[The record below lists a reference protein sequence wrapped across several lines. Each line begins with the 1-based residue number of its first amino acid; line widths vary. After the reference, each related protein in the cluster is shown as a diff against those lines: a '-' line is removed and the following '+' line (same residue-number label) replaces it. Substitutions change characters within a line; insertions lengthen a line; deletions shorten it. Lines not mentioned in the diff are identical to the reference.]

1 MQMQT
6 AKKDDKICD
15 HIMLGLIGGVGLA
28 GWAFVMLFLGGGK
41 EECIFPV
48 SSALA
53 IITWLLRKPL
63 GNATKYIFACIPPI
77 WGAVT
82 LVVCANT
89 ESPGYVC
96 ITHYYI
102 VSTLLLVTYY
112 NQNVLRFSA
121 IVTLVVNAGTM
132 AIAPAGYLKMHN
144 LIGWIFTAIV
154 YVICYF
160 GCAFITYRTNKL
172 FAMVEGHDQEMGN
185 VLGSVRNVAERL
197 NKIGTSLSRTSDS
210 ESASAEELAATSAL
224 LVKNSS
230 SLLSQTDASMA
241 NLSELSKWEGE
252 VTENVE
258 KVESTSKQ
266 LLDKSAEN
274 ENLLNDLHNIN
285 GEVSNAMGATTE
297 DAKKLSDAIREIN
310 GTLKLISDISSSTNL
325 LALNASIEAARAGEA
340 GRGFAVVAQEVGNLA
355 NRTQES
361 LKVVEAVVARIQG
374 NVKTITGQIQES
386 SEKLNTQNEYFS
398 NMFQSM
404 QDMTSLLN
412 ESVSAIGTMGDTYA
426 KQSEVIARTI
436 TINQEIAEN
445 FQSANEQF
453 NSINAMAA
461 NNANDTQQVAAGV
474 SEINDMVEEMTS
486 LLESK

>member
-1 MQMQT
+1 MQMSA
-6 AKKDDKICD
+6 AKKDNRIGD
-15 HIMLGLIGGVGLA
+15 HMMLIFIGGVGLA
-28 GWAFVMLFLGGGK
+28 GWAFVMLFLHGSK
-41 EECIFPV
+41 AECLFPI

-53 IITWLLRKPL
+53 LITWLLRKPL
-63 GNATKYIFACIPPI
+63 GNATKYFFAMIPPI
-77 WGAVT
+77 VGT
-82 LVVCANT
+82 LVTIVNT
-89 ESPGYVC
+89 PECEGYVC

-102 VSTLLLVTYY
+102 VATLLLVTYY
-112 NQNVLRFSA
+112 NRNVLLVSA
-121 IVTLVVNAGTM
+121 GASIAFNVVG
-132 AIAPAGYLKMHN
+132 ILISPAGYLKLHSY
-144 LIGWIFTAIV
+144 IGWIFTTIV
-154 YVICYF
+154 YIVSTI
-160 GCAFITYRTNKL
+160 GCIFITQYTTKL
-172 FAMVEGHDQEMGN
+172 LVTVEGHDQEMGN
-185 VLGSVRNVAERL
+185 VLGSVRGVAERL
-197 NKIGTSLSRTSDS
+197 NQIGTSLSRTSDS
-210 ESASAEELAATSAL
+210 ESASAEELAATSAM
-224 LVKNSS
+224 LVKNSA
-230 SLLSQTDASMA
+230 SLLSQTDASMS
-241 NLSELSKWEGE
+241 NLGELSKWEGE

-340 GRGFAVVAQEVGNLA
+340 GRGFAVVAQEVGNLV

-361 LKVVEAVVARIQG
+361 LKVVETVVARIQG
-374 NVKTITGQIQES
+374 NVKTITGQIQDS

-404 QDMTSLLN
+404 QDMTALLN

-445 FQSANEQF
+445 FRNANEQF

-474 SEINDMVEEMTS
+474 SEINEMVEEMTS